1 MIESLETAVLQW
13 AEDRGIFEKATPAS
27 QWEKTHEEVMELID
41 GIVLNNR
48 REIEDAIGDIVVT
61 LIIQARMHG
70 LSLGQCLASAYD
82 QIKNRTGKMING
94 VFVKDVA

>member
-1 MIESLETAVLQW
+1 MIESLETAVIKW

-27 QWEKTHEEVMELID
+27 QC
-41 GIVLNNR
+41 
-48 REIEDAIGDIVVT
+48 EIEDAIGDIVVT

-94 VFVKDVA
+94 VFVKDAP